1 MDLIEFLFGAKKVDQ
16 VSKTKTKK
24 PKPKYI
30 KIDDDGAKR
39 ISDAVQVEK
48 TNDILEDQ
56 STEDLQKMEEEIR
69 NKN

>member
-1 MDLIEFLFGAKKVDQ
+1 MDLIEFLFGAKKVNQ

-39 ISDAVQVEK
+39 VKDAVQVKE
-48 TNDILEDQ
+48 TNDILEDK
-56 STEDLQKMEEEIR
+56 STEDLQEMEEEIR